1 MAGFSA
7 NYKLGSLFPRRLD
20 GSFNILLSSD
30 LHFVYEGDQVYVR
43 SIENNDTTQGLL
55 EADIELTSDPVT
67 IPGLSAF
74 LNDWL
79 IPQITDKDNPASLF
93 NSYLTLL

>member
-1 MAGFSA
+1 MVGFSA

-30 LHFVYEGDQVYVR
+30 LYLAYEGDQVYVR
-43 SIENNDTTQGLL
+43 SIESNEDSQGLL
-55 EADIELTSDPVT
+55 EANLELSSNPVQ

-74 LNDWL
+74 LN
-79 IPQITDKDNPASLF
+79 N
-93 NSYLTLL
+93 